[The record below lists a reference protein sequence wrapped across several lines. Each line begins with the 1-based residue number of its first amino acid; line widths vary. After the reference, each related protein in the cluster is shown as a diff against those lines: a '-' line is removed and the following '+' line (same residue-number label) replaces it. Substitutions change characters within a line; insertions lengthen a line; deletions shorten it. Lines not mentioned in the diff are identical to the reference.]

1 MGEKILLVDDHNIVL
16 DGLKLL
22 IQTIPDYEV
31 VETATSGEEALKK
44 YKQYLPDIVLLDLQ
58 LPDISGI
65 NVCKSIIAYN
75 ERAKILMLTSF
86 KEERI
91 IYETAR
97 AGAKGFI
104 TKDISRE
111 KLIEVLEKIAS
122 GKSLLKENQKIKEN
136 EVLDEIETKILIMIA
151 EGKTNREIAGELWFS
166 DQTIK
171 NYVSGILHKL
181 GLKNRAEAAAY
192 AVKHNLLLLKS

>member
-1 MGEKILLVDDHNIVL
+1 VL